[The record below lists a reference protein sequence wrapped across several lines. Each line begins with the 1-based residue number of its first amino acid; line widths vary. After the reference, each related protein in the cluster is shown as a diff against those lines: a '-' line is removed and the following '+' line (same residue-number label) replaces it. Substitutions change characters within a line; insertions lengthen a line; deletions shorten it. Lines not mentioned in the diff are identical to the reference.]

1 MSDFDLTELDTQ
13 VLAELTKA
21 FPVSESPY
29 CDVAAVL
36 GATEIDVVN
45 SAEKLRE
52 IGAIARVAAVFTD
65 AARIIREGSKAD
77 ADIAEIVSSDL
88 PYGEHPFAEVAAQLV
103 LRGTQVEGAEVIARI
118 REWLADGTV
127 SAVVALTD

>member
-1 MSDFDLTELDTQ
+1 MSDFDLTELDTR

-29 CDVAAVL
+29 CDLAAVL

-52 IGAIARVAAVFTD
+52 IGAITRVTAIFPDSAGV
-65 AARIIREGSKAD
+65 IGEGSQTD

-88 PYGEHPFAEVAAQLV
+88 PYGEHPFAEVAAQLE

-127 SAVVALTD
+127 SAVLALTD